1 MRPFLGSV
9 MVLVSPA
16 LVAATIKAMSSNGE
30 GISGGEKQK
39 IGIVRTL
46 AKDAEVLIFD
56 EPTSALDQRSRKEL
70 YTLLRQIKKDKIIII
85 VSHDDEIT
93 QVVDHV
99 ITVHK

>member
-1 MRPFLGSV
+1 M
-9 MVLVSPA
+9 
-16 LVAATIKAMSSNGE
+16 
-30 GISGGEKQK
+30 
-39 IGIVRTL
+39 RTL

-56 EPTSALDQRSRKEL
+56 EPTSALDQRSGKEL

-93 QVVDHV
+93 QVVNHV

>member
-1 MRPFLGSV
+1 MRSFLGSV

-16 LVAATIKAMSSNGE
+16 LVAATIKAMSSFTASTLYIRKLE
-30 GISGGEKQK
+30 TLEKMVK
-39 IGIVRTL
+39 VYR
-46 AKDAEVLIFD
+46 EV
-56 EPTSALDQRSRKEL
+56 KEL

-93 QVVDHV
+93 QVVNHV

>member
-1 MRPFLGSV
+1 M
-9 MVLVSPA
+9 
-16 LVAATIKAMSSNGE
+16 
-30 GISGGEKQK
+30 
-39 IGIVRTL
+39 RTL

-93 QVVDHV
+93 QVVNHV
-99 ITVHK
+99 IAVHK